1 MGDIRKKSSGLSWV
15 CGLRSNMTWN
25 NDWSELVPELDGQ
38 TSINDYLSPTAAIVP
53 VAVRAPTDEELAAFL
68 SDHAG

>member
-1 MGDIRKKSSGLSWV
+1 
-15 CGLRSNMTWN
+15 MTWN

-68 SDHAG
+68 SDQAG